1 MIDQLKAYPER
12 IPQLS
17 RDDMAQ
23 MLKKNLDCLEID
35 AASRFK
41 VLGVTNALD
50 GSEGYLVSEIIIALV
65 GNKMKTFRNDSMK
78 NKSPK
83 SLKDLMK
90 LIMPLKGIRRKN
102 LNNDLMVPP
111 DEGDELFDR
120 GGDRLI
126 SWEQVQE
133 EKSDEEENSKP
144 EGQDSTVPIINVNA
158 QEGQSSS

>member
-111 DEGDELFDR
+111 DEGDELSDR

>member
-144 EGQDSTVPIINVNA
+144 EGQDSTVPIINVND

>member
-144 EGQDSTVPIINVNA
+144 EGQDSTVPIINVDA

>member
-65 GNKMKTFRNDSMK
+65 GNKMKTFHNDSMK